1 MFHTYKLY
9 ITIIAFFAFASIHA
23 TIVEAETNKT
33 DTLGITN
40 AHASTPTNKSRR
52 LNIIRENVNSNTV
65 RIVLSSGS
73 DTQVRIARDLIDI
86 LNEKESSGK
95 QSLRI
100 LPIMGDGGAQNALDV
115 MFLRGADLAIT
126 QTDILAHLRG
136 ENWFLYHDIFSRIHY
151 ITKLYNAEWH
161 VIGRKEFTNIRKL
174 SGKRV
179 NISKPGSGTYI
190 TSRNIFDLLR
200 IKVKYTNYSN
210 AVALEKLRN
219 GELDAIAWMGG
230 APIDSLQQIGK
241 NEGLHFIPATFFYD
255 DYFTTPLKNVLENF
269 YLPSELK
276 HKDYPN
282 LISKDQ
288 TSPTI
293 ANGVVL
299 AVYNWSL
306 SSNTSR
312 KLKVDRFI
320 QKLFNNFT
328 RFTEKGRHPKWKEVN
343 LAAKITE
350 WQRASLAR
358 NILANAPRRKEL
370 RMTYKR
376 FKNFLESSAQ
386 IDITKISE
394 KEKLRLY
401 SNFQKFMQSQSTN

>member
-1 MFHTYKLY
+1 MSGTYKLFQKIIVI
-9 ITIIAFFAFASIHA
+9 ITFASINA
-23 TIVEAETNKT
+23 TIVKAESNNSI
-33 DTLGITN
+33 LNIPN
-40 AHASTPTNKSRR
+40 AHAAGTNTKSSR
-52 LNIIRENVNSNTV
+52 LNVIRDNVNSNTV

-86 LNEKESSGK
+86 LNEKEGSGK

-126 QTDILAHLRG
+126 QTDTLAHLRG
-136 ENWFLYHDIFSRIHY
+136 ENWFLYNDIFSRIHY

-161 VIGRKEFTNIRKL
+161 VIGRKKFTNIRQL
-174 SGKRV
+174 TGKRV
-179 NISKPGSGTYI
+179 NISKPGSGTHI

-200 IKVKYTNYSN
+200 IRVKYTTYSN
-210 AVALEKLRN
+210 AVALEKLRA

-230 APIDSLQQIGK
+230 APIDSLQQIKK

-255 DYFTTPLKNVLENF
+255 DYFTTPLKNVLETF

-282 LISKDQ
+282 LIEEGQS
-288 TSPTI
+288 SPTI

-306 SSNTSR
+306 SNNAVR

-320 QKLFNNFT
+320 QKLFNNFSQ
-328 RFTEKGRHPKWKEVN
+328 FTENGRHPKWKEVN

-350 WQRASLAR
+350 WNRASLAK

-370 RMTYKR
+370 KMTYKW
-376 FKNFLESSAQ
+376 FNTFLKNYSKL
-386 IDITKISE
+386 DITKMSE
-394 KEKLRLY
+394 KEKLLLY
-401 SNFQKFMQSQSTN
+401 ANFQKFVQSQNQN